1 MSTHTKILAV
11 DDDSLNRDILSEFLE
26 EKFDFSTCSS
36 GDECLEYLNDCL
48 KNSEEL
54 PFLILLD
61 VNMPGIDGLETCRQI
76 KSNPDLNKIEIIF
89 ISALTSTDARI
100 KGYDAGGFDY
110 FGKPFNEDEL
120 LKKIEIV
127 QKNQSEHHEKEKSLS
142 DAMSTAM
149 TAMTNASEIGVI
161 LRTIQELYSLTSNE
175 EIVNNILSACNVYG
189 LKVVVTI
196 ALETPHQATI
206 ATRGE
211 AKPIEIELIQML
223 RQKSSI
229 YHFDKRTLFSYGDT
243 SLLVLNMPIEDED
256 LYGRLKDHLAI
267 IIEGA
272 DSRVQAI
279 IAEHKREQQR
289 SQLLQLVQVV
299 EELRTA
305 LELGQQEQ
313 QLEHEKL
320 MSNFMSKI
328 EDSFATLGLTHE
340 QEEIFVHLV
349 DDTEKKSNELFDRG
363 ADLQEKLTSIKMML
377 RMAIN

>member
-1 MSTHTKILAV
+1 
-11 DDDSLNRDILSEFLE
+11 
-26 EKFDFSTCSS
+26 
-36 GDECLEYLNDCL
+36 
-48 KNSEEL
+48 
-54 PFLILLD
+54 
-61 VNMPGIDGLETCRQI
+61 
-76 KSNPDLNKIEIIF
+76 
-89 ISALTSTDARI
+89 
-100 KGYDAGGFDY
+100 
-110 FGKPFNEDEL
+110 
-120 LKKIEIV
+120 
-127 QKNQSEHHEKEKSLS
+127 
-142 DAMSTAM
+142 MSTAM

-299 EELRTA
+299 EELMTA
-305 LELGQQEQ
+305 LEQGQHEQ

-340 QEEIFVHLV
+340 QEEIFVNLV